1 MLLLLLAPSAWA
13 QSALDMA
20 SAPRHRLL
28 LANDRY
34 PCSRSVSPTERAMAR
49 QDHNCR
55 MARSSWGRRVGVSTS
70 EDAPSA
76 YANERTSE
84 YCGVTVEFLNPRV
97 TNHGY
102 PSSKD
107 SWDNVDMAMNPPG
120 DAHTRF
126 VTTLNLGAATVSDIQ
141 LLSRDPIPAPEKDGP
156 ELLIPA
162 TDIDLKAGER
172 ERIRKSSGQAVSIP
186 AARKSTP
193 VSAATDPARLVLVQF
208 KMAAGN

>member
-1 MLLLLLAPSAWA
+1 
-13 QSALDMA
+13 
-20 SAPRHRLL
+20 
-28 LANDRY
+28 
-34 PCSRSVSPTERAMAR
+34 
-49 QDHNCR
+49 
-55 MARSSWGRRVGVSTS
+55 
-70 EDAPSA
+70 
-76 YANERTSE
+76 
-84 YCGVTVEFLNPRV
+84 
-97 TNHGY
+97 
-102 PSSKD
+102 
-107 SWDNVDMAMNPPG
+107 MAMNPPG